1 MFWVIK
7 LFAVKT
13 NKTSIRVRY
22 GETDQMGVVYHANY
36 VNFFEIGRT
45 EWLRSLGYTYKSLE
59 ASGVFL
65 PVIGIEIDY
74 KKSAKYDD
82 ELTVE
87 SSLIEK
93 PNIRIQF
100 LHKIFNQEGDL
111 LVTGTSK
118 LVFLDKINNRPVKC
132 PKFLLNLID

>member
-1 MFWVIK
+1 M
-7 LFAVKT
+7 KT
-13 NKTSIRVRY
+13 NKTTIRVRY

-45 EWLRSLGYTYKSLE
+45 EWLRSLGTTYKSLE
-59 ASGVFL
+59 TSGVFL

-82 ELTVE
+82 VLIIE

-93 PNIRIQF
+93 PNVRIQF
-100 LHKIFNQEGDL
+100 SHKIYNQDGIL
-111 LVTGTSK
+111 LVTGISK
-118 LVFLDKINNRPVKC
+118 LVFLDKKNNRPVRC
-132 PKFLLNLID
+132 PEFLLNLMD

>member
-1 MFWVIK
+1 M
-7 LFAVKT
+7 KT

-45 EWLRSLGYTYKSLE
+45 EWLRSLGHTYKSLE
-59 ASGVFL
+59 ASGIFL

-74 KKSAKYDD
+74 KKPAKYDD
-82 ELTVE
+82 ILTLE

-93 PNIRIQF
+93 PNIKIQF
-100 LHKIFNQEGDL
+100 SHKIYNQEGVL
-111 LVTGTSK
+111 LVTGISK
-118 LVFLDKINNRPVKC
+118 LVFLNKKNNRPIRC

>member
-1 MFWVIK
+1 M
-7 LFAVKT
+7 KT

-59 ASGVFL
+59 DSGIFL

-74 KKSAKYDD
+74 KKPAKYDD
-82 ELTVE
+82 ILTLE
-87 SSLIEK
+87 SSLIEN
-93 PNIRIQF
+93 PNIKIQF
-100 LHKIFNQEGDL
+100 SHKIFNQDGVL
-111 LVTGTSK
+111 LVTGISK
-118 LVFLDKINNRPVKC
+118 LVFLDKKNNRPIRC

>member
-1 MFWVIK
+1 M
-7 LFAVKT
+7 KT

>member
-1 MFWVIK
+1 M
-7 LFAVKT
+7 KT

-45 EWLRSLGYTYKSLE
+45 EWLRNLGYTYKSLE
-59 ASGVFL
+59 ASGIFL

-74 KKSAKYDD
+74 KKPAKYDD
-82 ELTVE
+82 VLTIE
-87 SSLIEK
+87 SALLEK
-93 PNIRIQF
+93 PNVRIQF
-100 LHKIFNQEGDL
+100 FHKIYNQEGVL

-118 LVFLDKINNRPVKC
+118 LVFLDNKNNRPIRC

>member
-1 MFWVIK
+1 M
-7 LFAVKT
+7 KT

-93 PNIRIQF
+93 PNIIIQF
-100 LHKIFNQEGDL
+100 SHKIFNQEGDL

>member
-1 MFWVIK
+1 M
-7 LFAVKT
+7 
-13 NKTSIRVRY
+13 
-22 GETDQMGVVYHANY
+22 
-36 VNFFEIGRT
+36 
-45 EWLRSLGYTYKSLE
+45 
-59 ASGVFL
+59 

-100 LHKIFNQEGDL
+100 SHKIFNQEGDL

>member
-1 MFWVIK
+1 M
-7 LFAVKT
+7 KT

-59 ASGVFL
+59 DSGIFL

-74 KKSAKYDD
+74 KKPAKYDD
-82 ELTVE
+82 ILTLE

-93 PNIRIQF
+93 PNIKIQF
-100 LHKIFNQEGDL
+100 SHKIFNQEGVL
-111 LVTGTSK
+111 LVTGISK
-118 LVFLDKINNRPVKC
+118 LVFLDKKNNRPIRC

>member
-1 MFWVIK
+1 M
-7 LFAVKT
+7 KT

-45 EWLRSLGYTYKSLE
+45 EWLRSLGTTYKSLE
-59 ASGVFL
+59 TSGVFL

-82 ELTVE
+82 VLIIE

-93 PNIRIQF
+93 PNVRIQF
-100 LHKIFNQEGDL
+100 SHKIYNQDGIL
-111 LVTGTSK
+111 LVTGISK
-118 LVFLDKINNRPVKC
+118 LVFLDKKNNRPVRC
-132 PKFLLNLID
+132 PEFLLNLMD

>member
-7 LFAVKT
+7 LYAVKT

-93 PNIRIQF
+93 PNIIIQF
-100 LHKIFNQEGDL
+100 SHKIFNQEGDL

>member
-7 LFAVKT
+7 LYAVKT

>member
-1 MFWVIK
+1 M
-7 LFAVKT
+7 KT

-59 ASGVFL
+59 ASGIFL

-74 KKSAKYDD
+74 KKPAKYDD
-82 ELTVE
+82 ILTLE

-93 PNIRIQF
+93 PNIKIQF
-100 LHKIFNQEGDL
+100 SHKIFNQEGVL
-111 LVTGTSK
+111 LVTGIDQ
-118 LVFLDKINNRPVKC
+118 LGV
-132 PKFLLNLID
+132 LNFY

>member
-7 LFAVKT
+7 LYAVKT

-100 LHKIFNQEGDL
+100 SHKIFNQEGDL
-111 LVTGTSK
+111 LVTGISK
-118 LVFLDKINNRPVKC
+118 LVFLDKKNNRPVKC

>member
-1 MFWVIK
+1 M
-7 LFAVKT
+7 KT

-59 ASGVFL
+59 ASGIFL

-74 KKSAKYDD
+74 KKPAKYDD
-82 ELTVE
+82 ILTLE

-93 PNIRIQF
+93 PNIKIQF
-100 LHKIFNQEGDL
+100 SHKIFNQEGVL
-111 LVTGTSK
+111 LVTGIISYSFFNNVLIK
-118 LVFLDKINNRPVKC
+118 LFKI
-132 PKFLLNLID
+132 L